1 MTESEH
7 PQIDNVGEELQ
18 PIAIALQQ
26 HHELMKRKFSTVV
39 LLQLLQMFILVLLL
53 L

>member
-1 MTESEH
+1 MTDSEH
-7 PQIDNVGEELQ
+7 PQIDSVGENLQ
-18 PIAIALQQ
+18 PMAIALQQ
-26 HHELMKRKFSTVV
+26 HHEIMKMKFAAVV